1 MKIKKFLLIL
11 LVIIMSFSMISCFNY
26 NDINKVTF
34 VTSIIFDE
42 DENSNVVLYLDCVKA
57 FRNANESTEK
67 GKRLIYKGQGK
78 TALEAIRDV
87 NMAASFK
94 LNFTQNRAYI
104 FTGNAVKNGIKK
116 YIDLINN
123 DPQFPITPN
132 MFAYFDDVDK
142 LLELSSSDEEYLGL
156 FLDDLVGKNEN
167 SSKVIK
173 LDTNDYMI
181 QRVLPNKLSIMS
193 TLKLKDDVCDK
204 KIELGGGTIIQNDR
218 MIGKIDNLNTL
229 SYNLLTNNIENGI
242 LEVVNPNDKNNFI
255 TLKIL
260 DSKIKTSVDYSNDK
274 VVLNKKLKLKTNIAE
289 SQSKFMIDEK
299 FINSICLLEEQSI
312 KAHLEDTFNEYKEKN
327 VDILQVVNLLNQ
339 KYGYEKEENYLS
351 KVELNVDVEV
361 NIDGSGRTKNSL

>member
-1 MKIKKFLLIL
+1 MKIKRIFIIL
-11 LVIIMSFSMISCFNY
+11 LVILISFSMVSCFNY

-57 FRNANESTEK
+57 FRNANESIEK
-67 GKRLIYKGQGK
+67 GKRLIYKGEGK

-87 NMAASFK
+87 NMSASFK

-104 FTGNAVKNGIKK
+104 FTGNAVKNGMKK

-123 DPQFPITPN
+123 NPEFPITPN

-173 LDTNDYMI
+173 LNTNDYMI
-181 QRVLPNKLSIMS
+181 QRLMPNNLSIMS
-193 TLKLKDDVCDK
+193 TLKLKQDVRDK

-218 MIGKIDNLNTL
+218 MIGKIDTLNTL
-229 SYNLLTNNIENGI
+229 SYNLLTNNIESGI
-242 LEVVNPNDKNNFI
+242 LEVVNPNAKNNFI

-274 VVLNKKLKLKTNIAE
+274 IVLNKKLKLKTNIAE
-289 SQSKFMIDEK
+289 SQSKFMVDKE
-299 FINSICLLEEQSI
+299 FINSICELEEASI
-312 KAHLEDTFNEYKEKN
+312 KAHLKDTFNEYREKN
-327 VDILQVVNLLNQ
+327 VDILQVINLLNQ
-339 KYGYEKEENYLS
+339 KYGYEKEEDYLS
-351 KVELNVDVEV
+351 KVELNIEVDID
-361 NIDGSGRTKNSL
+361 IDGSGRTKNSL

>member
-1 MKIKKFLLIL
+1 MKLKKFFIIFLIT
-11 LVIIMSFSMISCFNY
+11 IMPFSMISCFNY
-26 NDINKVTF
+26 NDVNKLTF

-57 FRNANESTEK
+57 FRNANESVEK

-104 FTGNAVKNGIKK
+104 FTGNAIKNGIKK

-132 MFAYFDDVDK
+132 MFVYFDDIDK

-156 FLDDLVGKNEN
+156 FLDDLVEKNEN

-173 LDTNDYMI
+173 LNTNNYMI
-181 QRVLPNKLSIMS
+181 ERLLPNKLSIMS
-193 TLKLKDDVCDK
+193 TLKLKDDACDK
-204 KIELGGGTIIQNDR
+204 KLELGGGAIIQNDR
-218 MIGKIDNLNTL
+218 MIGKLDNLNTL
-229 SYNLLTNNIENGI
+229 SYNMLTNNMESGV
-242 LEVVNPNDKNNFI
+242 LEVSNPNDKKNFI

-260 DSKIKTSVDYSNDK
+260 NSKIKTSVDYSDGK
-274 VVLNKKLKLKTNIAE
+274 FILNKKLKLKTNIAE
-289 SQSKFMIDEK
+289 SQSKFITDK
-299 FINSICLLEEQSI
+299 NFINNICALEEESI
-312 KAHLEDTFNEYKEKN
+312 KLNLENTFNEYKEKN
-327 VDILQVVNLLNQ
+327 IDILQVINLLNQ
-339 KYGYEKEENYLS
+339 KYGYKKEEDYLS
-351 KVELNVDVEV
+351 KVEFNVDVEV
-361 NIDGSGRTKNSL
+361 NIDGSGRNKNSL